1 MAADDVG
8 YFKRKLDRGR
18 SRRLVRALNDAA
30 VDGKAWTAIPSAPP
44 RKRGFVRF
52 SARDRHEDSGRR
64 RGIFS
69 AAYRVLRTH
78 ELEPRL
84 AAKLRSE
91 LAWFGE
97 NLISPDLDHARAIFL
112 FKSDARECMK
122 HVWALAHH
130 LREAN
135 VWVQMQTFARP
146 GRAVYEDEQQV
157 AVLPWKDATGL

>member
-1 MAADDVG
+1 MG

-30 VDGKAWTAIPSAPP
+30 VDGKAWQAIPERPP

-52 SARDRHEDSGRR
+52 AARDLHEDSGRR

-69 AAYRVLRTH
+69 AAYRVLRAH
-78 ELEPRL
+78 EVDAHL
-84 AAKLRSE
+84 AAQLKRE
-91 LAWFGE
+91 LTWFGD
-97 NLISPDLDHARAIFL
+97 NLISPNLDHVHAIFL

-122 HVWALAHH
+122 HIWALLHH

-135 VWVQMQTFARP
+135 VWVEMQTFARP
-146 GRAVYEDEQQV
+146 GRAVYEDDQQV
-157 AVLPWKDATGL
+157 AVLPWADASAL